1 MHGGMRENGGI
12 VTVCTY
18 GHRRAQ
24 GLRIMDSKTPETN
37 MHNRLKDRIALV
49 TGASSGIGEAT
60 ALELARHGAR
70 VAIAARRRERL
81 DALAQQLAALG
92 AEPLVLLADLA
103 DEAEAQRIVRE
114 TEAHY
119 GRLDILV
126 NNAGVMYLEP
136 VAEADL
142 GRWRHMLELNVLGLI
157 ASTQAALAG
166 MRTRRDGHVV
176 NVSSTAGRVANPNAA
191 AYSATKFGVV
201 AFSEALRREVYQD
214 NIRVSVIE
222 PGVVATELREH
233 IGHVATKDALNA
245 WADSMRQLQSQ
256 DVAEVI
262 AFCVSR
268 PSHVNI
274 NEVLMRP
281 TDQER

>member
-1 MHGGMRENGGI
+1 MPQPLAR
-12 VTVCTY
+12 
-18 GHRRAQ
+18 
-24 GLRIMDSKTPETN
+24 
-37 MHNRLKDRIALV
+37 RIALV

-60 ALELARHGAR
+60 AVALAEAGAK
-70 VAIAARRRERL
+70 VAIAARRRDRL
-81 DALAQQLAALG
+81 DQLAARLQALG
-92 AEPLVLLADLA
+92 AEPLVLPADLL
-103 DEAEAQRIVRE
+103 DESEAQRVVAE

-142 GRWRHMLELNVLGLI
+142 GRWRRMLELNVLSLI
-157 ASTQAALAG
+157 ASTQAALRG
-166 MRTRRDGHVV
+166 MRERREGDIV
-176 NVSSTAGRVANPNAA
+176 NIASTAGRIANPMAA

-214 NIRVSVIE
+214 RVRVSVIE
-222 PGVVATELREH
+222 PGLVATELRDH
-233 IGHVATKDALNA
+233 IGNPAVKDAINA
-245 WADSMRQLQSQ
+245 WADSLRQLQPL
-256 DVAEVI
+256 DVAEAI
-262 AFCVSR
+262 LFCVTR
-268 PSHVNI
+268 PPHVSI

>member
-1 MHGGMRENGGI
+1 MSRPLEG
-12 VTVCTY
+12 
-18 GHRRAQ
+18 
-24 GLRIMDSKTPETN
+24 
-37 MHNRLKDRIALV
+37 RIALV

-60 ALELARHGAR
+60 ALALAEAGAK

-81 DALAQQLAALG
+81 EVLASQLEKLG
-92 AEPLVLLADLA
+92 AEPAVLVADLA
-103 DEAEAQRIVRE
+103 SEVEAQRIVKE

-136 VAEADL
+136 VEDADL
-142 GRWRHMLELNVLGLI
+142 GRWRHMLELNVLSLI
-157 ASTQAALAG
+157 ASTQAALPG
-166 MRTRRDGHVV
+166 MRGRRDGHVV
-176 NVSSTAGRVANPNAA
+176 NISSTAGRVANPNAA

-201 AFSEALRREVYQD
+201 AFSEALRREVYQH
-214 NIRVSVIE
+214 NIRVTVIE
-222 PGVVATELREH
+222 PGVVETELRDH
-233 IGHVATKDALNA
+233 IGHAEVKANLNA
-245 WADSMRQLQSQ
+245 WADSMRQLQGR
-256 DVAEVI
+256 DVADAIV
-262 AFCVSR
+262 FCVSR